1 MGNPY
6 DKTRSAGGSSSGC
19 GVLIALGE
27 ADLAIGG
34 DQGGSIRL
42 VSVPILLT
50 TRPHLLAFTQP
61 ASHVGIVGLKPT
73 FGLVPYTG
81 IVSNEVSLDHTGPM
95 SPDVLSNA
103 LLLRA
108 IAGTDGIDDR
118 QIAGTPSRAHVP
130 DYPALLAA
138 ARTRGALLQV
148 GLPSDATGTEPG
160 QTRVRK
166 MRIGIL
172 KEGGMCQAAD
182 PRVTDCVAGAAKKF
196 EKLGAEVVE
205 VSVPGHLG
213 AALIGRVHRYV
224 YGCCQSLSMEA
235 ESDAELAY
243 FRFSQANNMLGRA
256 SGMRQLY
263 LTDFMEKVLPWDQEK
278 FDKVLP

>member
-1 MGNPY
+1 M
-6 DKTRSAGGSSSGC
+6 
-19 GVLIALGE
+19 
-27 ADLAIGG
+27 
-34 DQGGSIRL
+34 
-42 VSVPILLT
+42 
-50 TRPHLLAFTQP
+50 
-61 ASHVGIVGLKPT
+61 
-73 FGLVPYTG
+73 PYTG

-130 DYPALLAA
+130 DYPAFLAA
-138 ARTRGALLQV
+138 ARTRRALLQV

-160 QTRVRK
+160 QTRR

-182 PRVTDCVAGAAKKF
+182 PRVTECVANAAKKF
-196 EKLGAEVVE
+196 EELGAEVVE

-213 AALIGRVHRYV
+213 ASLIGRVQRYV
-224 YGCCQSLSMEA
+224 LGSGFA
-235 ESDAELAY
+235 IDAEGTDQATC
-243 FRFSQANNMLGRA
+243 RFSQANNLLGRA
-256 SGMRQLY
+256 SGTRQLY
-263 LTDFMEKVLPWDQEK
+263 LTDFIEKVLPWNQEK
-278 FDKVLP
+278 FDKVPRPPVGLHRGTYISDPALPQLREHPHQRCVC